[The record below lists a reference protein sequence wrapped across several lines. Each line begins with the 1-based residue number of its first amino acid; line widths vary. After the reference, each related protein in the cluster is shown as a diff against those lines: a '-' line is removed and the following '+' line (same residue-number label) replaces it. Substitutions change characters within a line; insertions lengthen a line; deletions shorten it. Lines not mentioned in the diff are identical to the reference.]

1 MCVFLL
7 KFTPVAIYVGVHRFR
22 VQGFKVT
29 HLQNPCN
36 QI

>member
-7 KFTPVAIYVGVHRFR
+7 KFTPVAIYVSVQRFR
-22 VQGFKVT
+22 VT